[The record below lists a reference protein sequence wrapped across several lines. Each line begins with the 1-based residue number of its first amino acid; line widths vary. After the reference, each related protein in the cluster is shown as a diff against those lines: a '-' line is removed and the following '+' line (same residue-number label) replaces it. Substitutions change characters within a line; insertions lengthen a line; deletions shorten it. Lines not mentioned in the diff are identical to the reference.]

1 MINGDDIEA
10 FALDLEIADKIVE
23 RAARGVKRERHI
35 MADETLPF
43 IRAYVVMRS
52 MNEETAKLLN
62 EFKQR
67 ELDGMAVHDA
77 AN

>member
-1 MINGDDIEA
+1 MISGDDIEA
-10 FALDLEIADKIVE
+10 FAPDLEIADKIVD
-23 RAARGVKRERHI
+23 RAARGVKQERHI
-35 MADETLPF
+35 MADETLSF